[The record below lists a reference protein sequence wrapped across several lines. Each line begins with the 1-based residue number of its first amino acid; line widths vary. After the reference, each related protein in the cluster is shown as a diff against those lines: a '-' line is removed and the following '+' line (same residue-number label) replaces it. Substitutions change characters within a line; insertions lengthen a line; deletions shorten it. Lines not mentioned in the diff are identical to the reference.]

1 MSDDWRVGIHSVESA
16 IDAGAAQM
24 IELWVEKGT
33 RNPRVLELADSARKQ
48 GIAVQSVGR
57 DALDRISQDTRHQGI
72 GARCKSAPDLDERAL
87 GDLVESQGTDSL
99 LLVLDGVTDP
109 HNLGACMRSAWAA
122 GACAVLIPRDRAT
135 TLTPVVRRAA
145 AGAAER
151 LPLVRA
157 TNLARALDT
166 IKEAGVWLTGFAGD
180 APQSL
185 YAMDFRGRSGIVLGS
200 EGEGMRRLTRER
212 CDHLAHI
219 PMQGSA
225 ESLNVSVAAGVALF
239 EAVRQ
244 RLPSAP
250 KRQSR

>member
-1 MSDDWRVGIHSVESA
+1 MSDDWRVGIHAVESA
-16 IDAGAAQM
+16 IDAGAAQV
-24 IELWVEKGT
+24 IEVWVEKGT
-33 RNPRVLELADSARKQ
+33 RNPRVTELADAARKQ

-57 DALDRISQDTRHQGI
+57 DALERVSQDTRHQGI
-72 GARCKSAPDLDERAL
+72 GARCRSTPDLDERAL
-87 GDLVESQGTDSL
+87 GDLVESSGDDAL

-109 HNLGACMRSAWAA
+109 HNLGACMRSALAA
-122 GACAVLIPRDRAT
+122 GACAVLIPRDRAS

-166 IKEAGVWLTGFAGD
+166 IKEAGVWLTGLAGD

-185 YAMDFRGRSGIVLGS
+185 YTLDFRGRAGIVLGS
-200 EGEGMRRLTRER
+200 EGDGMRRLTRER
-212 CDHLAHI
+212 CDHLSHI
-219 PMQGSA
+219 PMRGGA

-239 EAVRQ
+239 EVARQ
-244 RLPSAP
+244 RLHPAP
-250 KRQSR
+250 KR